1 MGNPVKRSALLFLLT
16 PLPAGAGVLALA
28 ACSSSTET
36 KTPQAAED
44 AAAEVLV
51 QAPVEPVDAAP
62 PACTLTKDMKTGVKA
77 CDDCLQASCCLSIVS
92 CLGET
97 TCAALNDC
105 LNDCRTQFG
114 STSDAGAQCV
124 RACAK
129 DKEEPAKRLTDLLEC
144 ESTRC
149 GTACK

>member
-1 MGNPVKRSALLFLLT
+1 MKRAALPFVFIVI
-16 PLPAGAGVLALA
+16 PLQVAGGMLAVA

-36 KTPQAAED
+36 KGRASAED
-44 AAAEVLV
+44 AASEVLV
-51 QAPVEPVDAAP
+51 QAPVEPVEAAP
-62 PACTLTKDMKTGVKA
+62 PACALGKDMKTGVKV
-77 CDDCLQASCCLSIVS
+77 CDDCLQASCCLSILA

-97 TCAALNDC
+97 TCSGLNDC
-105 LNDCRTQFG
+105 LNDCRAQFG

-129 DKEEPAKRLTDLLEC
+129 DKEEPAKRLSDLLEC